1 MAAIPE
7 GFMDLLTSKKPL
19 ANVATVMADGSPQV
33 TPVWFDYVDGKI
45 RINTAKGRVK
55 ARTLTQGAK
64 VALAI
69 VDPDNDYRY
78 IQVRGVVGKV
88 TEDGADAHID
98 ALAMKYMGK
107 EKYPFA
113 SPAETRLTIVIDPVA
128 TQTMG

>member
-1 MAAIPE
+1 MATIPE
-7 GFMDLLTSKKPL
+7 GFMDLMTGKKPL
-19 ANVATVMADGSPQV
+19 ANVATVMSDGSPQV
-33 TPVWFDYVDGKI
+33 TPVWFDYVDGQI

-55 ARTLTQGAK
+55 ARTLTEGAK

-78 IQVRGVVGKV
+78 IQVRGVVSKV

-98 ALAMKYMGK
+98 GLTMKYMGQD
-107 EKYPFA
+107 KYPYA
-113 SPAETRLTIVIDPVA
+113 SPTETRLIIVIDPLK